1 MDSSDSE
8 DETEDNAAPSMSK
21 RRLSSLIS
29 APKMRRPSID
39 NREKLKEVA
48 IDDATKEEEVNKILS
63 HK

>member
-8 DETEDNAAPSMSK
+8 EDTEVNAAPSVVR

-48 IDDATKEEEVNKILS
+48 IDDTTKEEVKTI
-63 HK
+63 